1 MDTHLRMIANPYLL
15 RKSEIKIKNIDI
27 QSIENND
34 SLYRYLETK
43 YKDIYINPILF
54 YNIINKIDES
64 VLEYEIDTIVRDIIK
79 KIIANS
85 IDNSPGAFDI

>member
-43 YKDIYINPILF
+43 YKDIYMSF
-54 YNIINKIDES
+54 
-64 VLEYEIDTIVRDIIK
+64 
-79 KIIANS
+79 
-85 IDNSPGAFDI
+85 FDV